1 MRLQMDRTSKTVL
14 GEMMEVMAAIN
25 EDVEKWADKNNKS
38 AAARIR
44 KATLNFEKL
53 GKEFRKLSVKE

>member
-1 MRLQMDRTSKTVL
+1 MDRTSKTVL
-14 GEMMEVMAAIN
+14 TEMQEVFNAIL
-25 EDVEKWADKNNKS
+25 EDGVKWAEKDNNS

-44 KATLNFEKL
+44 KATLALEKL

>member
-1 MRLQMDRTSKTVL
+1 MDRTSKIVL
-14 GEMMEVMAAIN
+14 GEMLEVMAEIN

-44 KATLNFEKL
+44 KATLTLEKL

>member
-1 MRLQMDRTSKTVL
+1 MGRTSKTVL

-25 EDVEKWADKNNKS
+25 EDVDKWADNNNKS

>member
-1 MRLQMDRTSKTVL
+1 MDRTSETVL
-14 GEMMEVMAAIN
+14 AEMEEVFNTMMEDA
-25 EDVEKWADKNNKS
+25 EKWVEKDNNS

-44 KATLNFEKL
+44 KATLAFEKL

>member
-1 MRLQMDRTSKTVL
+1 MDRTSKTVFA
-14 GEMMEVMAAIN
+14 EMQEVFNAIL
-25 EDVEKWADKNNKS
+25 EDGVKWAEKDNNS

-44 KATLNFEKL
+44 KATLALEKL

>member
-1 MRLQMDRTSKTVL
+1 MDRTSKTVL